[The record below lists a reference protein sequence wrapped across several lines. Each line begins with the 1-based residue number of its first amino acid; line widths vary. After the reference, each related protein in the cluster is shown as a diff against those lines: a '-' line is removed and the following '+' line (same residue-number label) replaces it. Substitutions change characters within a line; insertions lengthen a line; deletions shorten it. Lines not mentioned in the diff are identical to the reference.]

1 VQVHAA
7 DSTSGQTARLVA
19 KLKEI
24 ADQPPAGG
32 SAPATPASPAAAP
45 TPNPAARPSPPQV
58 GTDPN
63 VLDEQRKKMIQLQA
77 MLDEVG
83 QSAPGGT
90 ITALSA
96 DGSKIA
102 LNQDY
107 PRPIAIGFRSVH
119 QLPLPDDV
127 GQK

>member
-1 VQVHAA
+1 
-7 DSTSGQTARLVA
+7 
-19 KLKEI
+19 
-24 ADQPPAGG
+24 
-32 SAPATPASPAAAP
+32 
-45 TPNPAARPSPPQV
+45 
-58 GTDPN
+58 
-63 VLDEQRKKMIQLQA
+63 MIQLQS

-83 QSAPGGT
+83 QSVPGGT

-127 GQK
+127 GKK

>member
-1 VQVHAA
+1 M
-7 DSTSGQTARLVA
+7 L
-19 KLKEI
+19 
-24 ADQPPAGG
+24 
-32 SAPATPASPAAAP
+32 
-45 TPNPAARPSPPQV
+45 
-58 GTDPN
+58 
-63 VLDEQRKKMIQLQA
+63 QLRA

-83 QSAPGGT
+83 QSAPGGN

-119 QLPLPDDV
+119 Q
-127 GQK
+127 QQF